1 MNPVTTPAEVRP
13 RTAQAGPEL
22 SALLQRFPPRPI
34 EGTWTATSQS
44 REALV
49 QRLLAPPFVVDST
62 SNQAGREAGLI
73 KVLRWLENQSG
84 ETWQQRWLASG
95 ADTVGNTAWRHLASR
110 ELSGR
115 EGAARAPKSEFIQLG
130 RGILPLLG
138 GDVIR
143 PSLAWLIT
151 PGGIPHL
158 ITEMARS
165 RDPGAFVK
173 LGALLAADPANTET
187 KQAALRRVSAVLAA
201 KGGMIGEITVGD
213 CLQLVQTLVSERGRK
228 DTSLYFYQLLHALQ
242 VFPPAAP
249 PTVRVF
255 AAAGQQSV
263 EQLID
268 RYDFACRP
276 VRDVMVAYLR
286 ERQPSMDY
294 ISLSNL
300 SFGLGKMF
308 WKDLEIHHPGIASL
322 RLSPQVAADWK
333 QRVALKKTTVTDS
346 AGRQVHVLAPRSD
359 RGINYLAMVR
369 AFYLDI
375 AQWAMEDPPSWALW
389 AAPCPIRAEEMSLRK
404 VRSHR
409 KSRMDQRTRE
419 RLPVLPVLVATVEQA
434 RQAAGQRLELARRTQ
449 AGELFTVAGVT
460 LRRTILAAR
469 TPAAKI
475 WAEDPE
481 TGTRRDLTLEEHR
494 AFWTWAAVE
503 VLRHTGIRVEE
514 LAELSHH
521 SLVQYRLPT
530 TGELIPLLQIAPS
543 KSDAERL
550 LVISPELA
558 DTLSAIVRRV
568 RDPAGTV
575 PLVVAYDNHER
586 VWNPAMPLLF
596 QRSYG
601 VENRPIN
608 PEAIRALLTVAL
620 KDSGLT
626 DASNRPLHFVPHDF
640 RRLFVT
646 DALLNG
652 MPPHIAQ
659 LVCGHKDINTTM
671 GYKTVYPEEVI
682 NGHRAFIARR
692 RAARPDEE
700 YRTPT
705 DEEWEEFLGH
715 FERRKV
721 ALGTCGRSY
730 ATSCIHEHSCL
741 RCPLLRPDPAQRPRL
756 VEICSNLLARIEEA
770 SREGWLG
777 EVEGL
782 KVSLAAA
789 EHKLAQLDEQARR
802 ATTVN
807 LGLPG
812 ITNIVARTVSTPQAP
827 ASDAS
832 PTAPQRYA
840 PTRTASTPSKR
851 APN

>member
-1 MNPVTTPAEVRP
+1 VSLAQAPAEVRP
-13 RTAQAGPEL
+13 RTAQAGPGL
-22 SALLQRFPPRPI
+22 SALLRRFPPRTI
-34 EGTWTATSQS
+34 EGTWPATGQG
-44 REALV
+44 RDALV

-62 SNQAGREAGLI
+62 SIQAGRQAGLI
-73 KVLRWLENQSG
+73 KVLRWLEDQSG

-95 ADTVGNTAWRHLASR
+95 ADAVGNTAWRHLASR
-110 ELSGR
+110 ALHGR
-115 EGAARAPKSEFIQLG
+115 DGLDRAPKGEFIELG

-143 PSLAWLIT
+143 PSLAWLVT

-165 RDPGAFVK
+165 RDPGVFAT
-173 LGALLAADPANTET
+173 LAALIASDPANAAT
-187 KQAALRRVSAVLAA
+187 KQAALRRISAVLAA
-201 KGGMIGEITVGD
+201 KGGVIAEITVGD
-213 CLQLVQTLVSERGRK
+213 CLELVETLASERGRR

-255 AAAGQQSV
+255 AAPGQQSV

-268 RYDFACRP
+268 RYDFTCRP
-276 VRDVMVAYLR
+276 IRDLMVAYLR

-294 ISLSNL
+294 TSLRNL

-308 WKDLEIHHPGIASL
+308 WKDLELHHPGIASL
-322 RLSPQVAADWK
+322 RLSPQVVAAWK
-333 QRVALKKTTVTDS
+333 QRIALKKTTVTDS
-346 AGRQVHVLAPRSD
+346 AGRRVHVQAPRSD
-359 RGINYLAMVR
+359 RGINYLAMIR

-375 AQWAMEDPPSWALW
+375 AQWAMEDPSSWALW

-409 KSRMDQRTRE
+409 KSRIDQRTRE
-419 RLPVLPVLVATVEQA
+419 RLPVLPVLVATVA
-434 RQAAGQRLELARRTQ
+434 KASQAAGERLELAQRTP
-449 AGELFTVAGVT
+449 AGELFTVAGLT
-460 LRRTILAAR
+460 LRRTAVAAR

-475 WAEDPE
+475 WAEDPG
-481 TGTRRDLTLEEHR
+481 TGKRRDLTLAEHR

-514 LAELSHH
+514 LTELSHH

-530 TGELIPLLQIAPS
+530 TGELIPMLHIAPS
-543 KSDAERL
+543 KSDVERL

-558 DTLSAIVRRV
+558 DVLSAIIHRV

-575 PLVVAYDNHER
+575 PLVVAYDMHER
-586 VWNPAMPLLF
+586 VWNSAMPLLF
-596 QRSYG
+596 QRRYG

-608 PEAIRALLTVAL
+608 AEAIRVLLTDAL
-620 KDSGLT
+620 EGTGLT

-646 DALLNG
+646 DAILNG

-682 NGHRAFIARR
+682 NGHRAFMARR
-692 RAARPDEE
+692 RATRPSEE

-721 ALGTCGRSY
+721 AVGTCGRSY

-741 RCPLLRPDPAQRPRL
+741 RCSLLRPDPAQRPRL
-756 VEICSNLLARIEEA
+756 LEIHNNLLARVDEA
-770 SREGWLG
+770 RREGWLG

-782 KVSLAAA
+782 QVSLAGAR
-789 EHKLAQLDEQARR
+789 HKLAQLDEQTHK

-807 LGLPG
+807 LGLPD
-812 ITNIVARTVSTPQAP
+812 ITNVVTRAVSTGE
-827 ASDAS
+827 ASS
-832 PTAPQRYA
+832 
-840 PTRTASTPSKR
+840 
-851 APN
+851 

>member
-1 MNPVTTPAEVRP
+1 VSLIRLPAEVRP
-13 RTAQAGPEL
+13 RTAQAGPGL
-22 SALLQRFPPRPI
+22 SALLQRFPPRSV
-34 EGTWTATSQS
+34 EGTWPATEQG

-49 QRLLAPPFVVDST
+49 QRLLAPPFVVDSK
-62 SNQAGREAGLI
+62 SNQAGRRAGLT
-73 KVLRWLENQSG
+73 KVLRWLEDQPG
-84 ETWQQRWLASG
+84 QTWQQRWLASG
-95 ADTVGNTAWRHLASR
+95 ADAVGNTAWRHLASQALRGRDR
-110 ELSGR
+110 ED
-115 EGAARAPKSEFIQLG
+115 RAPKSEFIELG

-143 PSLAWLIT
+143 PSLAWLVT

-165 RDPGAFVK
+165 RDPVAF
-173 LGALLAADPANTET
+173 ATLATLIATDPANTHT
-187 KQAALRRVSAVLAA
+187 KQAALRRISAVLAA
-201 KGGMIGEITVGD
+201 KGGAIADITVGD
-213 CLQLVQTLVSERGRK
+213 CLQLVAALTSERGRR
-228 DTSLYFYQLLHALQ
+228 DTSLYFYQVLHALQ
-242 VFPPAAP
+242 VFPPDAP

-255 AAAGQQSV
+255 AAPGQQSV

-268 RYDFACRP
+268 RYDFDSRP

-286 ERQPSMDY
+286 ERQPSMDFT
-294 ISLSNL
+294 SLRNL

-308 WKDLEIHHPGIASL
+308 WKDLEIHHPGISSL
-322 RLSPQVAADWK
+322 RLPPQVAAAWK
-333 QRVALKKTTVTDS
+333 QRIALKKTTITDP
-346 AGRQVHVLAPRSD
+346 AGRQASVQVPRSD

-375 AQWAMEDPPSWALW
+375 AQWAMEDPSSWALW

-409 KSRMDQRTRE
+409 KSRIDQRTRE
-419 RLPVLPVLVATVEQA
+419 RLPILPVLVATVTT
-434 RQAAGQRLELARRTQ
+434 AAQVAGERLELAQRTP

-460 LRRTILAAR
+460 LRRTAVKAR
-469 TPAAKI
+469 TPAAKT
-475 WAEDPE
+475 WAEDPD
-481 TGTRRDLTLEEHR
+481 TGKRRDLTLAEHR

-503 VLRHTGIRVEE
+503 VLRHTGIRIEE
-514 LAELSHH
+514 LTELSHH

-530 TGELIPLLQIAPS
+530 TGELIPMLQIAPS

-550 LVISPELA
+550 LVVGPELA
-558 DTLSAIVRRV
+558 EVLSAIIRRV
-568 RDPAGTV
+568 RVPAGTV
-575 PLVVAYDNHER
+575 PLVVAYDMHER

-596 QRSYG
+596 QRRYG

-608 PEAIRALLTVAL
+608 AEAVRALLSDAL
-620 KDSGLT
+620 EGTGLT
-626 DASNRPLHFVPHDF
+626 DTSNRPLHFVPHDF

-646 DALLNG
+646 DAILNG

-692 RAARPDEE
+692 RATRPGEE
-700 YRTPT
+700 YRTPS

-730 ATSCIHEHSCL
+730 ATACIHEHSCL
-741 RCPLLRPDPAQRPRL
+741 RCSLLRPDPNQRPRL
-756 VEICSNLLARIEEA
+756 LEVYNNLLARIDEA
-770 SREGWLG
+770 RREGWLG

-782 KVSLAAA
+782 QVSLAGAR
-789 EHKLAQLDEQARR
+789 HKLAQLDDRARR

-807 LGLPG
+807 LGPP
-812 ITNIVARTVSTPQAP
+812 IIIPVADETPA
-827 ASDAS
+827 
-832 PTAPQRYA
+832 
-840 PTRTASTPSKR
+840 
-851 APN
+851 